1 MMSVKKKGVLG
12 DLKESFIQKIFQTSG
27 LLAIIVLLG
36 IFALLL
42 YTAIPAFREVS
53 LKEFLTSTRWD
64 PTSPEK
70 PEYGL
75 LSMLASTVMV
85 TLGAL
90 LIAFPVGVAVA
101 AYLSDVASPRVR
113 EIVKPVVELLAAIPS
128 VVVGFIGITL
138 VGPMIAKIFNLSHG
152 LTALNGSL
160 LLAIMALP
168 TIISISEDSLNA
180 VPISFVEAS
189 LALGANRWQTLV
201 RVKIPAAISGIIASL
216 MLGMGRA
223 IGETMTVLMATGN
236 ARAFPQGFLQSVRTL
251 TANIAIELGEVPY
264 YTTHYY
270 ALFAIGLVL
279 FIMTFFVNLTADVIL
294 EKQKRKLQ

>member
-1 MMSVKKKGVLG
+1 MTSVKKKGLLR
-12 DLKESFIQKIFQTSG
+12 DLKESLIQKAFQTSG

-42 YTAIPAFREVS
+42 YTSIPAFREVS

-64 PTSPEK
+64 PTSPER

-75 LSMLASTVMV
+75 LSMLASSILV
-85 TLGAL
+85 TLGTL

-101 AYLSDVASPRVR
+101 AYLSDVASPRTR
-113 EIVKPVVELLAAIPS
+113 EIIKPVVELLAAIPS
-128 VVVGFIGITL
+128 VVVGFIGITV
-138 VGPMIAKIFNLSHG
+138 VGPLIARIFNLSHG
-152 LTALNGSL
+152 LTVLNGSL
-160 LLAIMALP
+160 LLAVMALP

-180 VPISFVEAS
+180 VPVAYVEAS

-236 ARAFPQGFLQSVRTL
+236 ARAFPHGFLQSVRTL
-251 TANIAIELGEVPY
+251 TATIAIELGEVPY

-279 FIMTFFVNLTADVIL
+279 FIMTFFVNLAADVIL

>member
-12 DLKESFIQKIFQTSG
+12 DLKESLIQKIFQTSG

-53 LKEFLTSTRWD
+53 LKEFLTSSRWD

-201 RVKIPAAISGIIASL
+201 RVKIPAALSGIIASL

>member
-1 MMSVKKKGVLG
+1 MTSVKKKGLLG
-12 DLKESFIQKIFQTSG
+12 DLKESLIRKVFQTSG

-42 YTAIPAFREVS
+42 YTSIPAFREVS
-53 LKEFLTSTRWD
+53 LKEFLTSARWD
-64 PTSPEK
+64 PTSPER

-101 AYLSDVASPRVR
+101 AYLSDVASPRAR
-113 EIVKPVVELLAAIPS
+113 EIIKPVVELLAAIPS

-138 VGPMIAKIFNLSHG
+138 VGPLIARIFNLSHG
-152 LTALNGSL
+152 LTALNGSI
-160 LLAIMALP
+160 LLAVMALP
-168 TIISISEDSLNA
+168 TIISISEDALNA
-180 VPISFVEAS
+180 VPASFVEAS

-201 RVKIPAAISGIIASL
+201 RVKIPAALSGIIASL

-236 ARAFPQGFLQSVRTL
+236 ARSFPHGFLQSVRTL
-251 TANIAIELGEVPY
+251 TATIAIELGEVPY

-279 FIMTFFVNLTADVIL
+279 FIMTFFVNLAADIIL